1 MTLFK
6 VQLAIKKKTK
16 ILYKIRFMNS
26 DYLNIYNNFV
36 NLTRNKE
43 LYKDFKN
50 QDTFSDRLIFFLLH
64 FAFFLKEYKDNDQK
78 DVLQEIY
85 DYIFRQMELSVRE
98 IGYGDQSINK
108 KMKDYLNLF
117 YAMIDKIHNW
127 DNLTHLS
134 RVSVLSIFLDNVNNT
149 EDLTNY
155 FEKYRLNLRNNTLN
169 SHIKGV
175 IKH

>member
-1 MTLFK
+1 MY
-6 VQLAIKKKTK
+6 I
-16 ILYKIRFMNS
+16 
-26 DYLNIYNNFV
+26 NIYNNLV

-64 FAFFLKEYKDNDQK
+64 FAFFLKVYKNDNDK
-78 DVLQEIY
+78 KVLQEIY
-85 DYIFRQMELSVRE
+85 DYIFRQVELSIRE

-127 DNLTHLS
+127 DELTTES
-134 RVSVLSIFLDNVNNT
+134 RAILLENFLDNVQNN
-149 EDLTNY
+149 DYLVSY
-155 FEKYRLNLRNNTLN
+155 FEKYKSNLINNTLN
-169 SHIKGV
+169 SYIKGV
-175 IKH
+175 VKH